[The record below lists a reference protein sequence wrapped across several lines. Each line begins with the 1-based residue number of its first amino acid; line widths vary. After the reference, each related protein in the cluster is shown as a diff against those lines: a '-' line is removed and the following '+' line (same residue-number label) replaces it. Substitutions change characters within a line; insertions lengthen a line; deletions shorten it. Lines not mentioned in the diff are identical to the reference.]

1 MARHIGRA
9 EKAGGGGEDQ
19 LDRAGTGD
27 AQHRTIGLD
36 ASTLG
41 ADACACF
48 ERQAAGYAAIRVVA
62 AAHRDFAVRGVDIDP
77 LARAPRAF
85 GVDRSA
91 LGAARDDDHPLGGSS
106 DALTGWRDTPGDVE
120 GPATPPAHDA

>member
-1 MARHIGRA
+1 MRISDWSSDVCSSDLMAFAQRRERHRRRRVEGGADLGGRIARHNGRA
-9 EKAGGGGEDQ
+9 EKAGGGGGDQ

-48 ERQAAGYAAIRVVA
+48 ERQAAGYSAFRVVA
-62 AAHRDFAVRGVDIDP
+62 AAHRY
-77 LARAPRAF
+77 L
-85 GVDRSA
+85 DRMS
-91 LGAARDDDHPLGGSS
+91 
-106 DALTGWRDTPGDVE
+106 VV
-120 GPATPPAHDA
+120 